1 MKVRNEQIMNIEL
14 VKMHIENF
22 KGIKELDIS
31 FGKNTKIYGQNA
43 TGKTSIVDAYNW
55 CLFDKNSIGE
65 AKFQIRPL
73 DANNNQINHVE
84 IKVYVTLRIDGRE
97 ITFKKVQK
105 QNWVKKRGSLSET
118 LQGNVNSFEIDEVP
132 KKEKDY
138 KEYIKN
144 IINEDL
150 FKLITNPQAF
160 VGKKWQEQR
169 EELMKLAPDIDN
181 EDVIATNPKLLS
193 ELSLALSLHNPEDL
207 QAKAKKA
214 LSEYKKQ
221 QAEIPAR
228 IDEVRKSMTDI
239 DVAELELQRNGLKE
253 QIAEIEKSEEDM
265 TAQYEKYQKD
275 TDDLMDLKFKLS
287 DMERKANEDNNTSKR
302 KYEEQIADFDAD
314 ISSSNRRIDALKQNI
329 IDAGGTISAYEKKR
343 EELLADWKE
352 ENAKTYVD
360 NLVFDE
366 NSAICPMCGQSY
378 PEDKI
383 EQIKADFEQKKADVK
398 AKWEKDHKD
407 TLDRIVADGNRYKD
421 LIENLKSKI
430 DDAKGQL
437 SAEQN
442 KLQRMELEKE
452 GLTDLLEALPDKVD
466 ISDSEAYKE
475 LASQI
480 AEKEKILNTAN
491 SGAEMRQQLRIKKNG
506 LKEELF
512 EVEKQITSADNSAKE
527 ERIEELQQEM
537 NDIADK
543 VNEQEKMIYLLEEFT
558 KAKMT
563 MISKSVNEKFKIV
576 NWKLFDKQVN
586 GAIVECCECTV
597 NGVPFS
603 ALNTG
608 HRIVAGLDIIST
620 LSEMYGVI
628 APIFIDNAE
637 AINEFNI
644 PKIEAQT
651 ILLSVSHDKQ
661 IEVRVENE

>member
-1 MKVRNEQIMNIEL
+1 MRNEQIMNIEL

-84 IKVYVTLRIDGRE
+84 IKVFATLRIDGRE

-430 DDAKGQL
+430 ADAKEQL

>member
-1 MKVRNEQIMNIEL
+1 MNIEL

-84 IKVYVTLRIDGRE
+84 IKVSVTLIIDGRE

-329 IDAGGTISAYEKKR
+329 IDAGGAISAYEKKR

-366 NSAICPMCGQSY
+366 NSTICPMCGQSY

-430 DDAKGQL
+430 DDAEAQL

>member
-1 MKVRNEQIMNIEL
+1 MNIEL

-84 IKVYVTLRIDGRE
+84 IKVSVTLRIDGRE

-430 DDAKGQL
+430 DDAEAQL

-491 SGAEMRQQLRIKKNG
+491 SGAEMRQQLRIKKKG

>member
-1 MKVRNEQIMNIEL
+1 MRNEQIMNIEL

-84 IKVYVTLRIDGRE
+84 IKVSVTLRIDGRE

-366 NSAICPMCGQSY
+366 NSAICPMCGHSY

-430 DDAKGQL
+430 DDAEAQL

>member
-84 IKVYVTLRIDGRE
+84 IKVSVTLRIDGRE

-329 IDAGGTISAYEKKR
+329 IDAGETISAYEKKR

>member
-1 MKVRNEQIMNIEL
+1 MRNEQIMNIEL

-84 IKVYVTLRIDGRE
+84 IKVSVTLRIDGRE

-302 KYEEQIADFDAD
+302 KYEEQIADLDAD
-314 ISSSNRRIDALKQNI
+314 ISSSNRKIDALKQNI

-430 DDAKGQL
+430 DDAEAQL

-537 NDIADK
+537 NDIAEK

-620 LSEMYGVI
+620 LSEMYGVT

>member
-84 IKVYVTLRIDGRE
+84 IKVFVTLRIDGRE

>member
-430 DDAKGQL
+430 DDAEAQL

>member
-1 MKVRNEQIMNIEL
+1 MRNEQIMNIEL

-84 IKVYVTLRIDGRE
+84 IKVSVTLRIDGRE

-378 PEDKI
+378 PENKI

-430 DDAKGQL
+430 DDAEAQL

-620 LSEMYGVI
+620 LSEMYGVT

>member
-1 MKVRNEQIMNIEL
+1 MNIEL

-73 DANNNQINHVE
+73 DENNNQINHVE
-84 IKVYVTLRIDGRE
+84 IKVYVTLKIDGRE
-97 ITFKKVQK
+97 ITFQKVQK

-193 ELSLALSLHNPEDL
+193 ELSLALSLHSPEDL
-207 QAKAKKA
+207 QTKAKKA

-221 QAEIPAR
+221 QTEIPAR

-239 DVAELELQRNGLKE
+239 DVAELELQRNSLNE
-253 QIAEIEKSEEDM
+253 QIEEIEKSEEDM

-275 TDDLMDLKFKLS
+275 TDDLIDLKFKLS

-302 KYEEQIADFDAD
+302 KYEEKIADFDAD
-314 ISSSNRRIDALKQNI
+314 VSSSNRRIDALKQNI

-366 NSAICPMCGQSY
+366 NSTICPMCGQSY

-407 TLDRIVADGNRYKD
+407 TLDRIVADGNRYKG
-421 LIENLKSKI
+421 LIEQMQAKME
-430 DDAKGQL
+430 DAKGQL

>member
-1 MKVRNEQIMNIEL
+1 MNIEL

-84 IKVYVTLRIDGRE
+84 IKVSVTLRIDGRE

-430 DDAKGQL
+430 ADAKEQL

>member
-1 MKVRNEQIMNIEL
+1 MNIEL

-55 CLFDKNSIGE
+55 CLFDKNSLGE

-84 IKVYVTLRIDGRE
+84 IKVFATLRIDGRE

-239 DVAELELQRNGLKE
+239 DVAELELQRNGLKK

-265 TAQYEKYQKD
+265 TAQYESYQKE
-275 TDDLMDLKFKLS
+275 TDSLMDLKFKLS

-329 IDAGGTISAYEKKR
+329 IDAGETISAYEKKR

-430 DDAKGQL
+430 DDAEAQL

-597 NGVPFS
+597 NGGPFS

-608 HRIVAGLDIIST
+608 HRIVSGLDIIST
-620 LSEMYGVI
+620 LSEMYGVT

>member
-1 MKVRNEQIMNIEL
+1 MKVRNEQIMNTEL

-55 CLFDKNSIGE
+55 CLFDKNSLGE

-84 IKVYVTLRIDGRE
+84 IKVYVTLKIDGRE

-329 IDAGGTISAYEKKR
+329 IDAGETISAYEKKR

-430 DDAKGQL
+430 DDAEAQL
-437 SAEQN
+437 STEQN

-452 GLTDLLEALPDKVD
+452 GRTDLLEALPDKVD

-576 NWKLFDKQVN
+576 DWKLFDKQVN

>member
-84 IKVYVTLRIDGRE
+84 IKVSVTLRIDGRE

-398 AKWEKDHKD
+398 AKWGKDHKD

-430 DDAKGQL
+430 DDAEAQL

>member
-1 MKVRNEQIMNIEL
+1 MNIEL

-84 IKVYVTLRIDGRE
+84 IKVSVTLRIDGRE

-430 DDAKGQL
+430 DDAEAQL

-480 AEKEKILNTAN
+480 VEKEKILNTAN

>member
-1 MKVRNEQIMNIEL
+1 MNIEL

-84 IKVYVTLRIDGRE
+84 IKVYATLRIDGRE

-169 EELMKLAPDIDN
+169 EELMKLAPDIDC

-302 KYEEQIADFDAD
+302 KYEEKIADFDAD

-407 TLDRIVADGNRYKD
+407 TLDRIVAGGNRYKG
-421 LIENLKSKI
+421 LIEQMQAKME
-430 DDAKGQL
+430 DAKGQL

-466 ISDSEAYKE
+466 ISNSEVYKE
-475 LASQI
+475 LASHI

>member
-1 MKVRNEQIMNIEL
+1 MNIEL

-84 IKVYVTLRIDGRE
+84 IKVSVTLRIDGRE

-430 DDAKGQL
+430 DDAEAQL

-537 NDIADK
+537 NDIAEK

-620 LSEMYGVI
+620 LSEMYGVT

>member
-1 MKVRNEQIMNIEL
+1 MNIEL

-84 IKVYVTLRIDGRE
+84 IKVSVTLRIDGRE

-329 IDAGGTISAYEKKR
+329 IDAGGMISAYEKKR

-430 DDAKGQL
+430 DDAEAQL

>member
-1 MKVRNEQIMNIEL
+1 MNIEL
-14 VKMHIENF
+14 VKMRIENF

-43 TGKTSIVDAYNW
+43 VGKTSIVDAFMW
-55 CLFDKNSIGE
+55 CLFDKNSRGE
-65 AKFQIRPL
+65 TKFQIRPL
-73 DANNNQINHVE
+73 DCNSNQIDHVE
-84 IKVYVTLRIDGRE
+84 IKVIVTLEVDGRE
-97 ITFKKVQK
+97 VVLQKVQK
-105 QNWVKKRGSLSET
+105 QNWVKKRGTLTET
-118 LQGNVNSFEIDEVP
+118 LQGNVNSFEVDGIP

-138 KEYIKN
+138 KEYIES
-144 IINEDL
+144 IVNEDL

-160 VGKKWQEQR
+160 VDKKWQEQR

-314 ISSSNRRIDALKQNI
+314 ISSSNRKIDALKQNI

-360 NLVFDE
+360 KLVFDE
-366 NSAICPMCGQSY
+366 NSTICPMCGQSY

-383 EQIKADFEQKKADVK
+383 EQIKDDFEQKKADVK

-430 DDAKGQL
+430 DDAEAQL

-480 AEKEKILNTAN
+480 SEKERILNIAN

>member
-84 IKVYVTLRIDGRE
+84 IKVSVTLKIDGRE

-329 IDAGGTISAYEKKR
+329 IDAGGMISAYEKKR

-360 NLVFDE
+360 KLVFDE
-366 NSAICPMCGQSY
+366 NSTICPMCGQSY

-430 DDAKGQL
+430 DDAEAQL

-620 LSEMYGVI
+620 LSEMYGVT

>member
-1 MKVRNEQIMNIEL
+1 MNIEL

-55 CLFDKNSIGE
+55 CLFDKNSLGE

-84 IKVYVTLRIDGRE
+84 IKVSVTLIIDGRE
-97 ITFKKVQK
+97 ITFKKAQK

-181 EDVIATNPKLLS
+181 EDVIATNLKLLS

-265 TAQYEKYQKD
+265 TAQYESYQKE
-275 TDDLMDLKFKLS
+275 TDSLMDLKFKLS

-329 IDAGGTISAYEKKR
+329 IDAGETISAYEKKR

-407 TLDRIVADGNRYKD
+407 TLDRIVADGNRYKG
-421 LIENLKSKI
+421 LIEQMQAKME
-430 DDAKGQL
+430 DAKGQL

>member
-1 MKVRNEQIMNIEL
+1 MNIEL

-84 IKVYVTLRIDGRE
+84 IKVSVTLRIDGRE

-105 QNWVKKRGSLSET
+105 QNWVKKRGSLLET

-214 LSEYKKQ
+214 LLEYKKQ

-360 NLVFDE
+360 KLVFDE
-366 NSAICPMCGQSY
+366 NSTICPMCGQSY

-407 TLDRIVADGNRYKD
+407 TLDRIVADGNRYKG
-421 LIENLKSKI
+421 LIEQMQAKME
-430 DDAKGQL
+430 DAKGQL
-437 SAEQN
+437 SAEQG

-452 GLTDLLEALPDKVD
+452 EVTDLLEALPDKVD
-466 ISDSEAYKE
+466 ISDSEVYKE

-480 AEKEKILNTAN
+480 SEKERILNIAN

-543 VNEQEKMIYLLEEFT
+543 VNEQEKMLYLLEEFT

-620 LSEMYGVI
+620 LSEMYGVT

>member
-55 CLFDKNSIGE
+55 CLFDKNSLGE

-84 IKVYVTLRIDGRE
+84 IKVSVTLIIDGRE

-329 IDAGGTISAYEKKR
+329 IDAGETISAYEKKR

-430 DDAKGQL
+430 DDAEAQL

>member
-1 MKVRNEQIMNIEL
+1 MRNEQIMNIEL

-84 IKVYVTLRIDGRE
+84 IKVSVTLRIDGRE

-430 DDAKGQL
+430 DDAEAQL

>member
-1 MKVRNEQIMNIEL
+1 MNIEL

-430 DDAKGQL
+430 DDAEAQL

>member
-1 MKVRNEQIMNIEL
+1 MNIEL

-84 IKVYVTLRIDGRE
+84 IKVSVTLRIDGRE

-214 LSEYKKQ
+214 LSEYKEQ
-221 QAEIPAR
+221 LAEIPTR

-366 NSAICPMCGQSY
+366 NSTICPMCGQSY

-383 EQIKADFEQKKADVK
+383 EQIKDDFEQKKADVK

-430 DDAKGQL
+430 DDAEAQL

-543 VNEQEKMIYLLEEFT
+543 VNEQEKMLYLLEEFT

>member
-1 MKVRNEQIMNIEL
+1 MNIEL

-84 IKVYVTLRIDGRE
+84 IKVSVTLRIDGRE

-407 TLDRIVADGNRYKD
+407 TLDRIAADGNRYKD

-430 DDAKGQL
+430 DDAEAQL

-576 NWKLFDKQVN
+576 DWKLFDKQVN

-620 LSEMYGVI
+620 LSEMYGVT

>member
-1 MKVRNEQIMNIEL
+1 MNIEL

-84 IKVYVTLRIDGRE
+84 IKVYVTLKIDGRE

-430 DDAKGQL
+430 DDAEAQL

>member
-1 MKVRNEQIMNIEL
+1 MRNEQIMNIEL

-84 IKVYVTLRIDGRE
+84 IKVSVTLRIDGRE

-421 LIENLKSKI
+421 LIEQMQAKME
-430 DDAKGQL
+430 DAKGQL